1 MIKSETKQV
10 RAIRDGYT
18 VQKLPP
24 QIQDRARTLLAQLDS
39 ATSIADLKHPPSNR
53 LHKLSGKLKGLR
65 SLSIDK
71 QWRIVF
77 RWDRGDAYEVE
88 ITDYH

>member
-1 MIKSETKQV
+1 MIKSETRQV

-18 VQKLPP
+18 VRQLPP
-24 QIQDRARTLLAQLDS
+24 EIQERAQVLLAQLDS
-39 ATSIADLKHPPSNR
+39 ATCLDDLRLPPSNR
-53 LHKLSGKLKGLR
+53 LHKLRGKLKAYH
-65 SLSIDK
+65 SLSIDR

-77 RWDRGDAYEVE
+77 RWSDGAHEVG